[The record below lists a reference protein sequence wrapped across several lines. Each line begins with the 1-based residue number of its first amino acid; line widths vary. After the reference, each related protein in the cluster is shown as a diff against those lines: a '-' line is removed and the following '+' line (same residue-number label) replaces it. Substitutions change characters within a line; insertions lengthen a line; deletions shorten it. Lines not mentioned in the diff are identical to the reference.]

1 MSQKINKDFIGVVAL
16 TPQGL
21 PEYRQIPIENKFG
34 TQMDEL
40 TIMHNNENRTILD
53 LQDFFIR
60 FMPATDSNRY
70 FDFCYPYCYSSSYI
84 SGIKYPE
91 ILSFS
96 NYNEKLNESKK
107 TARMSFLSEKDK
119 KEDELTDAEKSEL
132 SNKID
137 DAVKNAQQWLKND
150 FMGKVSRYVAAVQ
163 YHMTLERIKSSTE
176 TNKMFSTEN
185 IGWTNFDYP
194 ISDDIRF
201 EMRSNFGFGRSA
213 YHFINLT
220 YKGIP
225 ILPYSALVRYYFVGM
240 GEFFRYTRQYTPVRD
255 NWEMALKFVAD
266 TAKLAIEN
274 ESAFIDIWIGNE
286 IKEMVDGLKLIAK
299 QPKQS
304 LENMLKKLHRNN
316 NLMYVRDASSYEM
329 NDFKAFPEEISTI
342 FMARKV
348 TAALDLLERL
358 QTLAKAYPLAEDA
371 MVQIKQLNLQILP
384 EIENRIVSIGHDIE
398 QRRLLL
404 DPQIQ
409 TRDSLKAQNQNHY
422 NRLEELRKEA
432 NAKNIYNT
440 SIIFKPYLEEHPEFA
455 KIYREID
462 KLSDQIEE
470 KKRDIVLR
478 ENFVNTLL
486 DSKSI
491 IVSQLQVAA

>member
-34 TQMDEL
+34 TQMEEL
-40 TIMHNNENRTILD
+40 TIMHNNGNRTILD
-53 LQDFFIR
+53 LQDFFQR
-60 FMPATDSNRY
+60 FMPAESSNRY

-84 SGIKYPE
+84 SGIKYPD
-91 ILSFS
+91 ILSFHD
-96 NYNEKLNESKK
+96 YNEKLNESKRS
-107 TARMSFLSEKDK
+107 ALISFLSEKDK
-119 KEDELTDAEKSEL
+119 KEEELTAMEKAEL
-132 SNKID
+132 ADKID
-137 DAVKNAQQWLKND
+137 NAVKNAQQWMKND
-150 FMGKVSRYVAAVQ
+150 FMGKASRYVAALQ
-163 YHMTLERIKSSTE
+163 YHLTLENIKSAVDI
-176 TNKMFSTEN
+176 NKMYSTEN

-194 ISDDIRF
+194 ISDDVRF
-201 EMRSNFGFGRSA
+201 EMKSNFGFGRSA

-225 ILPYSALVRYYFVGM
+225 ILPYSALVKYYFVGM
-240 GEFFRYTRQYTPVRD
+240 GEFFRYTRQYTPIRD
-255 NWEMALKFVAD
+255 NWEMALGFVAD

-274 ESAFIDIWIGNE
+274 ETAFIEKWIGNE
-286 IKEMVDGLKLIAK
+286 IKEMIDGLKLIAK
-299 QPKQS
+299 QPKQT
-304 LENMLKKLHRNN
+304 LEKMLNTRHQNN

-348 TAALDLLERL
+348 TAALDLLEKL
-358 QTLAKAYPLAEDA
+358 QTLAQAYPLAEDA
-371 MVQIKQLNLQILP
+371 MEQIKQLNLQILP
-384 EIENRIVSIGHDIE
+384 EIENRIVSIGQDIE
-398 QRRLLL
+398 KRRLLL
-404 DPQIQ
+404 EPQIQ
-409 TRDSLKAQNQNHY
+409 TRNRLKTQNQSHY
-422 NRLEELRKEA
+422 DRLEELREEA
-432 NAKNIYNT
+432 KKKNIYNT

-455 KIYREID
+455 KIYQVID